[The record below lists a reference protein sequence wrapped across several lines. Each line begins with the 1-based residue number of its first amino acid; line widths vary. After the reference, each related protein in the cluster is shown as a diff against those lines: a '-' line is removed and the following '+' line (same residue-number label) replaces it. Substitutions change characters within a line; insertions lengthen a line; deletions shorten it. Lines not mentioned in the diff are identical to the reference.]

1 MCVWGG
7 GVGGVSLLACVHAC
21 VCYVC
26 VYVHVCACVYACM
39 HACVVSA
46 CVRACMRARVCV
58 CVRARAR
65 WGLVLSSFLFGVGM
79 GAIKVVANGF
89 HFCFP
94 F

>member
-1 MCVWGG
+1 MCVCG
-7 GVGGVSLLACVHAC
+7 GVRGGWGCKL
-21 VCYVC
+21 
-26 VYVHVCACVYACM
+26 
-39 HACVVSA
+39 A
-46 CVRACMRARVCV
+46 CVRACVRVLSVCLCACVCVRVRVHACMRGECVRACARARVCV
-58 CVRARAR
+58 CARAR

>member
-1 MCVWGG
+1 MCVCVGG
-7 GVGGVSLLACVHAC
+7 GGVSLLACVHAC

-46 CVRACMRARVCV
+46 CVHARACVCA
-58 CVRARAR
+58 RARAR